1 MAYKPPYTVTSKM
14 INIIS
19 AIMKQIGRLTSNSG
33 LDNKPQLR
41 RTNKIN
47 SIYSSLAIENNA
59 LTKNQVRDIINGKL
73 VIGPRRD
80 ILEVQNA
87 IKVYD
92 NFLEIKPFTES
103 DLLKY
108 HRIMMESLVEDAGRY
123 RLGQEGVFEGDKV
136 IHLAPP
142 ADRVPSLMSDLFD
155 YLNNCEE
162 NLFIKSSVFHYEFEF
177 IHPFSD
183 GNGRMGRLWQT
194 CLLASDEEIFSY
206 LPIESI
212 IKERQQQYYDSIAL
226 STTVGNSN
234 IFIEFILDSILET
247 VNRIVE
253 EAGKQGHYQSVQVK
267 KLLQVMN
274 EDYPYTL
281 RELLDLLEMK
291 SRVSFKKNY
300 LDPAINTGLVQ
311 MTLPETPSSRNQ
323 RYIKKQN
330 NI

>member
-14 INIIS
+14 INLIS
-19 AIMKQIGRLTSNSG
+19 SIMKQIGRLSSNQG

-59 LTKNQVRDIINGKL
+59 LSRDQVKDLINGKL
-73 VIGPRRD
+73 VVGPKRD
-80 ILEVQNA
+80 IIEVQNA

-92 NFLEIKPFTES
+92 SILEINPNSEE

-108 HRIMMESLVEDAGRY
+108 HGVMMQSLVDDSGMY
-123 RLGQEGVFEGDKV
+123 RLGQEGVFDGDKV

-142 ADRVPSLMSDLFD
+142 AKRVPLLMNDLFD
-155 YLNNCEE
+155 FLSNYDE
-162 NLFIKSSVFHYEFEF
+162 NIFIKSSVFHYEFEF

-194 CLLASDEEIFSY
+194 CLLATEEEIFAY

-212 IKERQQQYYDSIAL
+212 IKERQQKYYDAL
-226 STTVGNSN
+226 AYSTKDGTSN
-234 IFIEFILDSILET
+234 VFIEFMLESILET
-247 VNRIVE
+247 VNRILQE
-253 EAGKQGHYQSVQVK
+253 SSKHSNYQSSQVK
-267 KLLQVMN
+267 KLMSLM
-274 EDYPYTL
+274 EEGIPYTL
-281 RELLDLLEMK
+281 RELLELVEMK

-300 LDPAINTGLVQ
+300 IDPAIESGLVK
-311 MTLPETPSSRNQ
+311 MTLPDTPSSRNQ
-323 RYIKKQN
+323 RYIKF
-330 NI
+330 